1 MYERIRQM
9 RESSSPNSSNS
20 MRSNN
25 NIAHKK
31 VHTHSG
37 QKTDDSS

>member
-1 MYERIRQM
+1 
-9 RESSSPNSSNS
+9 

-37 QKTDDSS
+37 QKTDDSVVNVKK